1 MWHQHVVPGAYR
13 AGHEDHGQISEAC
26 CILLIPF
33 CLKKFGI
40 KNVMLIAMGA
50 WVLRFG
56 FFGLGSPAMPGVL
69 LFIGSMIV
77 YGVAFDFFNVS
88 GALYVEQETDP
99 KIKASA
105 QGLFMLMTNGIGATL
120 GMLAAGAIVNSF
132 CHYEGDYM
140 IGDWTSTWLIFA
152 AYAAV
157 VMLLFLFIFR
167 SPSKKD
173 EVTVTL
179 DDVRGDEGSGDGF
192 VNDNLPK

>member
-1 MWHQHVVPGAYR
+1 
-13 AGHEDHGQISEAC
+13 
-26 CILLIPF
+26 
-33 CLKKFGI
+33 
-40 KNVMLIAMGA
+40 
-50 WVLRFG
+50 
-56 FFGLGSPAMPGVL
+56 
-69 LFIGSMIV
+69 
-77 YGVAFDFFNVS
+77 
-88 GALYVEQETDP
+88 
-99 KIKASA
+99 
-105 QGLFMLMTNGIGATL
+105 MLMTNGIGATL